1 MTALSPS
8 YELIDRIASSNQDIL
23 TEQSQH
29 AQSSHSDTISATEGV
44 EISEGAAKSAPSSGS
59 PIKKVEKSKLIGD
72 VTKKSAVKLMTVEER
87 GEGAVGWN
95 VYQSYFQA
103 ANKPVLLVCLM
114 LSFFLGMSSSFVKEY

>member
-8 YELIDRIASSNQDIL
+8 YELIDRIASSNQDIQ

-29 AQSSHSDTISATEGV
+29 AQSSHSDTTSAAEGV
-44 EISEGAAKSAPSSGS
+44 EFSEGAAKSPSSGS
-59 PIKKVEKSKLIGD
+59 PIKKIEKSKLIGD

-114 LSFFLGMSSSFVKEY
+114 LSFFLGLSSSFVEEH